1 MGRVVRLR
9 RLDSPIGSDA
19 SIQQSGTAAGAV
31 LRIESIEAPDAVHWR
46 LPPSKSHMIRWLVL
60 AAQSEG
66 TTEIAFEGVPGEDIA
81 SMGRCLEMMGA
92 GIERGDG
99 SWVVRG
105 AKNGL
110 SIPDGV
116 LDCGNSGTAARIMT
130 AIAAGMALP
139 VTIDGDESL
148 RGRDASSLSSVLTG
162 LGCRISSERLPCTVT
177 GRIQPKRANLDQ
189 SSSSQPLTALLLASP
204 SFPEGTEILLTGEPV
219 SRGYSHLTMEICEA
233 CGSPNVPNEEIL
245 HLDPWRVIA
254 PDRVLIYGE
263 ASLVPMSML
272 FGRLFGTGSKVEIP
286 PGDAMIAEA
295 IESLG
300 NTDGRRVDLRDAS
313 DIISPAAALMAI
325 GNGGS
330 IVGARHVREKESD
343 RIRTTVEMLAAFG
356 MSSRATDDGIEIPG
370 GQFPEKPDR
379 PVETHGDH
387 RLVMTAA
394 VLASKV
400 GGIIINPGASAVTDP
415 EFIERLTG
423 LGE

>member
-9 RLDSPIGSDA
+9 RVDSPIGSDA
-19 SIQQSGTAAGAV
+19 SIQQSGTAAEAV
-31 LRIESIEAPDAVHWR
+31 LRIEPIEAPDAVRWR
-46 LPPSKSHMIRWLVL
+46 LPPSKSHMVRWLVL
-60 AAQSEG
+60 AAQSKG
-66 TTEIAFEGVPGEDIA
+66 TTELAFEGVPGDDIA
-81 SMGRCLEMMGA
+81 SMGNCLEMMGA
-92 GIERGDG
+92 GIERGDE
-99 SWVVRG
+99 SWVVKG

-110 SIPDGV
+110 SIPDMV
-116 LDCGNSGTAARIMT
+116 LDCGNSGTTARVMT
-130 AIAAGMALP
+130 AIAAGMTLP

-148 RGRDASSLSSVLTG
+148 RGRDGSILSSVLTE

-177 GRIQPKRANLDQ
+177 GPIRLRRADLDQ
-189 SSSSQPLTALLLASP
+189 SFSSQPLTALLLASP
-204 SFPEGTEILLTGEPV
+204 SYPEGTEILLTGEAV

-233 CGSPNVPNEEIL
+233 CGSPNVPNEGIL

-254 PDRVLIYGE
+254 PDRVLIPGE

-272 FGRLFGTGSKVEIP
+272 FSRLFGTGSKVEIP
-286 PGDAMIAEA
+286 PGDAMIVEA
-295 IESLG
+295 IGSLG
-300 NTDGRRVDLRDAS
+300 NADGGMVDLRDAS
-313 DIISPAAALMAI
+313 DIISPASALIAM

-330 IVGARHVREKESD
+330 IVGAGHVRGKESD
-343 RIRTTVEMLAAFG
+343 RISTTVEMLAAFG
-356 MSSRATDDGIEIPG
+356 MSSRETDDGIEIPG

-423 LGE
+423 VGE

>member
-9 RLDSPIGSDA
+9 RLDSPIGNDA
-19 SIQQSGTAAGAV
+19 SIQQSRTVAVAV
-31 LRIESIEAPDAVHWR
+31 LRIDSIEVPDAVRWR

-66 TTEIAFEGVPGEDIA
+66 TTELVFEGVPGEDIA
-81 SMGRCLEMMGA
+81 SMGGCLELMGA

-105 AKNGL
+105 AENGL
-110 SIPDGV
+110 STPDEI
-116 LDCGNSGTAARIMT
+116 LDCGNSGTTARIMT
-130 AIAAGMALP
+130 AIAAGMPLP
-139 VTIDGDESL
+139 VTVDGDESL
-148 RGRDASSLSSVLTG
+148 RGRDWASLSSVLTG
-162 LGCRISSERLPCTVT
+162 LGCRISSERLPSTVT
-177 GRIQPKRANLDQ
+177 ARIQPKRVELDQ

-204 SFPEGTEILLTGEPV
+204 SYPEGTEILLTGEPV
-219 SRGYSHLTMEICEA
+219 SRGYSHLTMKICEA
-233 CGSPNVPNEEIL
+233 CGSPNVSNEGIL

-254 PDRVLIYGE
+254 PDRVLIPGE

-272 FGRLFGTGSKVEIP
+272 FGRLFGTGSRVEIP
-286 PGDAMIAEA
+286 PGDAMMTEA
-295 IESLG
+295 IDSLDDVNG
-300 NTDGRRVDLRDAS
+300 GVVDLRDAS
-313 DIISPAAALMAI
+313 DIISPAAVLIAI

-330 IVGARHVREKESD
+330 IVGARHVRGKESD

-356 MSSRATDDGIEIPG
+356 MSARATDDGIEIPG
-370 GQFPEKPDR
+370 GQFPEKPDS

-400 GGIIINPGASAVTDP
+400 GGIIINHRSSAVTDP

>member
-9 RLDSPIGSDA
+9 RVDSPIGSDA
-19 SIQQSGTAAGAV
+19 SIQQSGTAAEAV
-31 LRIESIEAPDAVHWR
+31 LRIEPIEAPDAVRWR
-46 LPPSKSHMIRWLVL
+46 LPPSKSHMVRWLVL

-66 TTEIAFEGVPGEDIA
+66 ATELAFEGVPGDDIA
-81 SMGRCLEMMGA
+81 SMGNCLEMMGA
-92 GIERGDG
+92 GIERGDK
-99 SWVVRG
+99 SWVVKG

-110 SIPDGV
+110 SIPDMV
-116 LDCGNSGTAARIMT
+116 LDCGNSGTTARVMT
-130 AIAAGMALP
+130 AIAAGMTLP

-148 RGRDASSLSSVLTG
+148 RGRDGSILSSVLTE

-177 GRIQPKRANLDQ
+177 GPIRLRRADLDQ
-189 SSSSQPLTALLLASP
+189 SFSSQPLTALLLASP
-204 SFPEGTEILLTGEPV
+204 SYPEGTEILLTGEAV

-233 CGSPNVPNEEIL
+233 CGSPNVPNEGIL

-254 PDRVLIYGE
+254 PDRVLIPGE

-272 FGRLFGTGSKVEIP
+272 FSRLFGTGSKVEIP
-286 PGDAMIAEA
+286 PGDAMIVEA
-295 IESLG
+295 IGSLG
-300 NTDGRRVDLRDAS
+300 NADGGMVDLRDAS
-313 DIISPAAALMAI
+313 DIISPASALIAM

-330 IVGARHVREKESD
+330 IVGAGHVRGKESD
-343 RIRTTVEMLAAFG
+343 RISTTVEMLAAFG
-356 MSSRATDDGIEIPG
+356 MSSRETDDGIEIPG

-423 LGE
+423 VGE

>member
-1 MGRVVRLR
+1 
-9 RLDSPIGSDA
+9 
-19 SIQQSGTAAGAV
+19 
-31 LRIESIEAPDAVHWR
+31 
-46 LPPSKSHMIRWLVL
+46 MIRWLVL

-66 TTEIAFEGVPGEDIA
+66 ITEIAFEGVPGGDIA
-81 SMGRCLEMMGA
+81 SMGGCLEMMGA

-116 LDCGNSGTAARIMT
+116 LDCGNSGTTARIMT
-130 AIAAGMALP
+130 AIAAGMPLP

-286 PGDAMIAEA
+286 PGGAIIAEA

-300 NTDGRRVDLRDAS
+300 NTDGGRVDLRDAS

-330 IVGARHVREKESD
+330 IVGARHVREKESN
-343 RIRTTVEMLAAFG
+343 RIHTTVEMLAAFG

-370 GQFPEKPDR
+370 GQFPEKPDK

-400 GGIIINPGASAVTDP
+400 GGTIINPGASAVTDP